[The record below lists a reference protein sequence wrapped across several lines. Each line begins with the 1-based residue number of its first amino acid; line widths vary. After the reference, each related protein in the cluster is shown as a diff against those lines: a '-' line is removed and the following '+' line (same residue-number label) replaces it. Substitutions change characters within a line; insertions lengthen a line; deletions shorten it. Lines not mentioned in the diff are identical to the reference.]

1 MKLIHQSKTKQM
13 QGQVQDLAVSVGMT
27 PECCQAHRPY
37 NNQQVDTCGCNSEHF
52 PAGTKFNLEGKWI
65 TVETSWNVAC
75 WMQKDCKGGCAT
87 VNFKPAQSH
96 WWSEGSPIKFEG
108 DACPAGSAG
117 PPPSSC
123 THTFTKLGSGRCVD
137 AKGQYGLD
145 GKDAPCDPKCA
156 NVEACKEEC
165 DADADCGAINFWTGR
180 GFCYFYK
187 STREYVSADGHISN
201 GDCYVKTKTCD

>member
-1 MKLIHQSKTKQM
+1 MDYGRDIL
-13 QGQVQDLAVSVGMT
+13 
-27 PECCQAHRPY
+27 ECCLLDAEGLQGWMCNCEFQA
-37 NNQQVDTCGCNSEHF
+37 C
-52 PAGTKFNLEGKWI
+52 AI
-65 TVETSWNVAC
+65 T
-75 WMQKDCKGGCAT
+75 
-87 VNFKPAQSH
+87 
-96 WWSEGSPIKFEG
+96 FEG

-123 THTFTKLGSGRCVD
+123 THSFTKLGSGRCVD

-156 NVEACKEEC
+156 NFETCKEEC
-165 DADADCGAINFWTGR
+165 YADADCGAINFWTGR

-201 GDCYVKTKTCD
+201 GDCYVKTK